1 MANTSEIKAFCQAPI
16 DAMFGLT
23 VNELWKNIDW
33 ANTPTARFYY
43 WCHDNESEV
52 KAVWQ
57 KCLDKGVSPVWF
69 TAYEFV
75 EGYNRSLNWLNHFQ
89 YRPPLDPVGDCA
101 TTCDWI
107 VATSKNPNV
116 SPAWDDPGGGTVGMV
131 PQSVRQNGNAEF
143 AKWGLGTIGH
153 VYGSGTAAAAWAIWY
168 PQGLKAEYNG
178 VQNYGNPL
186 SQCVDYIKS
195 WGGSLS
201 DYGAESSP
209 DKPNNPQDNNTGSN
223 NIANATTGILNGLS
237 GVFSDLLKSVDGIF
251 DQVFDEIMELFTKSL
266 SAKSPVDYFS
276 NGILHI
282 KTVYKDRLVKVGLED
297 SALQNII
304 DKASQSFKHN
314 IVNAQNS
321 AVGTV
326 GQITT
331 NKNDDNDQNIA
342 GGTPTP
348 PTGGGREPDYIRN
361 AINQSAG
368 EVGKWGGQCYRYA
381 GLYLYRATGW
391 QIYYGLGG
399 TMLPLRGAGSHAS
412 RISTDWDWTVV
423 PAGITSQPTQ
433 GNQIKSGDIFTIDSY
448 QANWGTGPYGHV
460 GFVDKVENGTVY
472 YYEANYNNTELV
484 YYHSRTVA
492 NFLAGCNALIHLW

>member
-1 MANTSEIKAFCQAPI
+1 MANTSEIKAFCKAPI
-16 DAMFGLT
+16 NATFGLT
-23 VNELWKNIDW
+23 TDELWKKINW
-33 ANTPTARFYY
+33 ANTATSRFYY

-52 KAVWQ
+52 KAVWK
-57 KCLDKGVSPVWF
+57 KCQEKGVSPVWF

-75 EGYNRSLNWLNHFQ
+75 EGYNASLNWLNHFP

-107 VATSKNPNV
+107 VSTSQNSNL
-116 SPAWDDPGGGTVGMV
+116 SPAWDDPFGGTVGMV
-131 PQSVRQNGNAEF
+131 PQSVRQNGNAEY

-153 VYGSGTAAAAWAIWY
+153 VYGAGTAAAAWSIWY

-186 SQCVDYIKS
+186 AQCVDLIKS

-201 DYGAESSP
+201 SYGAESSP
-209 DKPNNPQDNNTGSN
+209 SQDNNSGSN
-223 NIANATTGILNGLS
+223 NIANATTGILNGLTNA
-237 GVFSDLLKSVDGIF
+237 FSNLLSSVDNVLDDLF
-251 DQVFDEIMELFTKSL
+251 KEIMELFTKSL

-297 SALQNII
+297 KALQNII

-314 IVNAQNS
+314 IVNAQNAS
-321 AVGTV
+321 IGAI

-331 NKNDDNDQNIA
+331 DKNDANDNNLA

-348 PTGGGREPDYIRN
+348 PPAGSEPAKIRN
-361 AINQSAG
+361 AINQSKG
-368 EVGKWGGQCYRYA
+368 EIGRWGGQCYRYA
-381 GLYLYRATGW
+381 GLYLYRVTGR
-391 QIYYGLGG
+391 QIYYGLAGQ
-399 TMLPLRGAGSHAS
+399 MLPRRGACEKAS
-412 RISTDWDWTVV
+412 LISTDWDWTGVATSI
-423 PAGITSQPTQ
+423 PSQPTEAS
-433 GNQIKSGDIFTIDSY
+433 QIKSGDIFTIDSY
-448 QANWGTGPYGHV
+448 QSNWGTGPYGHV

-472 YYEANYNNTELV
+472 YYESNYNNTELV

>member
-1 MANTSEIKAFCQAPI
+1 MANTSEIKAFCKAPI
-16 DAMFGLT
+16 NAMFGLT
-23 VNELWKNIDW
+23 TDELWKKINW
-33 ANTPTARFYY
+33 SNTATARFYY

-52 KAVWQ
+52 KAVWK
-57 KCLDKGVSPVWF
+57 KCQDKGVSPVWF

-75 EGYNRSLNWLNHFQ
+75 EGYNASLNWLNHFP
-89 YRPPLDPVGDCA
+89 YRPPLDPIGDCG

-107 VATSKNPNV
+107 VSTSQNSSL
-116 SPAWDDPGGGTVGMV
+116 SPAWDDPFGGTVGMV
-131 PQSVRQNGNAEF
+131 PQSVRQNGNAEY

-153 VYGSGTAAAAWAIWY
+153 VYGAGTAAAAWAIWY

-186 SQCVDYIKS
+186 AQCVDLIKS

-209 DKPNNPQDNNTGSN
+209 SQDNNSGSN
-223 NIANATTGILNGLS
+223 NLANATTGILNGLANA
-237 GVFSDLLKSVDGIF
+237 FSDLYNSVNGIF
-251 DQVFDEIMELFTKSL
+251 DDLFKEIMELFTKSL
-266 SAKSPVDYFS
+266 SAKSPTDYFS

-297 SALQNII
+297 KALQNII

-314 IVNAQNS
+314 IVNAQNAS
-321 AVGTV
+321 IGAI

-331 NKNDDNDQNIA
+331 DKNDANDNNLS

-348 PTGGGREPDYIRN
+348 PTGGSEPAKIRN

-381 GLYLYRATGW
+381 GLYLYRVTGR
-391 QIYYGLGG
+391 QIYYGLSG
-399 TMLPLRGAGSHAS
+399 TMLPKRGTGIRAAD
-412 RISTDWDWTVV
+412 ISTDWDW
-423 PAGITSQPTQ
+423 AGVATSITSQPTQ
-433 GNQIKSGDIFTIDSY
+433 ANQIKSGDIFTIDAY
-448 QANWGTGPYGHV
+448 QANWGTTSFGHV

>member
-16 DAMFGLT
+16 NATFGLT
-23 VNELWKNIDW
+23 TDELWKKINW
-33 ANTPTARFYY
+33 SNTATARFYY

-52 KAVWQ
+52 KAVWK
-57 KCLDKGVSPVWF
+57 KCQEKGVSPVWF

-75 EGYNRSLNWLNHFQ
+75 EGYNASLNWLNHFP

-107 VATSKNPNV
+107 VSTSQNANL
-116 SPAWDDPGGGTVGMV
+116 SPAWDDPFGGTVGMV
-131 PQSVRQNGNAEF
+131 PQSVRQNGNAEY

-153 VYGSGTAAAAWAIWY
+153 VYGAGTAAAAWAIWY

-186 SQCVDYIKS
+186 AQCVDLIKS

-201 DYGAESSP
+201 SYGAESSP
-209 DKPNNPQDNNTGSN
+209 SQDNNSGSN

-237 GVFSDLLKSVDGIF
+237 NAFSDLYNSVDNILN
-251 DQVFDEIMELFTKSL
+251 QMFDEIMELFTKSL

-276 NGILHI
+276 NGILSI
-282 KTVYKDRLVKVGLED
+282 KTVYKDRLLKVGLED
-297 SALQNII
+297 SALQGII
-304 DKASQSFKHN
+304 NKASQSFKHN
-314 IVNAQNS
+314 IVNAQNAS
-321 AVGTV
+321 IGAI

-331 NKNDDNDQNIA
+331 DKNDDNDSNIA
-342 GGTPTP
+342 GGTPS
-348 PTGGGREPDYIRN
+348 TGGGSEPANIRN

-381 GLYLYRATGW
+381 GLYLQRAKGR

-399 TMLPLRGAGSHAS
+399 SMLPKRGTGIRAAD
-412 RISTDWDWTVV
+412 ISTDWDWTGV
-423 PAGITSQPTQ
+423 ATSITSQPTQ
-433 GNQIKSGDIFTIDSY
+433 GTQIKSGDIFTIDAW
-448 QANWGTGPYGHV
+448 QANWGTESYGHV

-472 YYEANYNNTELV
+472 YYESNYAGTELV
-484 YYHSRTVA
+484 YYHSRTIA

>member
-16 DAMFGLT
+16 NATFGLT
-23 VNELWKNIDW
+23 TDELWKKINW
-33 ANTPTARFYY
+33 ANTATSRFYY
-43 WCHDNESEV
+43 WCNDNESKV
-52 KAVWQ
+52 KAVWK
-57 KCLDKGVSPVWF
+57 KCEEKGVSPVWF

-75 EGYNRSLNWLNHFQ
+75 EGYNASLNWLNHFQ
-89 YRPPLDPVGDCA
+89 YRPPLDPIGDCG

-107 VATSKNPNV
+107 VATSQNSNL
-116 SPAWDDPGGGTVGMV
+116 SPAWDDPFGGTVGIV
-131 PQSVRQNGNAEF
+131 PQSVRDNGNAEY

-153 VYGSGTAAAAWAIWY
+153 VYGAGTAAAAWAIWY

-178 VQNYGNPL
+178 VQDYGNPL
-186 SQCVDYIKS
+186 AQCVDLIKS

-201 DYGAESSP
+201 SYGAESSP
-209 DKPNNPQDNNTGSN
+209 SQDNNTGSN

-237 GVFSDLLKSVDGIF
+237 SVFSDLLSSVDGILDEMF
-251 DQVFDEIMELFTKSL
+251 KEIMELLTKSL
-266 SAKSPVDYFS
+266 SAKSPTDYFS

-297 SALQNII
+297 KALQNII
-304 DKASQSFKHN
+304 NKASQSFKHN
-314 IVNAQNS
+314 IVNAQNAS
-321 AVGTV
+321 IGAI

-331 NKNDDNDQNIA
+331 DKNDASDNNLA

-348 PTGGGREPDYIRN
+348 PTGGSEPAKIRN
-361 AINQSAG
+361 TLNQSAG

-381 GLYLYRATGW
+381 GLYLYRVTGR

-399 TMLPLRGAGSHAS
+399 TMLPRRGAASHAS
-412 RISTDWDWTVV
+412 RISTDWDWSGVATS
-423 PAGITSQPTQ
+423 ITSQPTQ
-433 GNQIKSGDIFTIDSY
+433 ASQIKSGDIFTIDSY
-448 QANWGTGPYGHV
+448 QSNWGTGPYGHV

-472 YYEANYNNTELV
+472 YYESNYNNTELV

>member
-1 MANTSEIKAFCQAPI
+1 MANTSEIKAFCKAPI
-16 DAMFGLT
+16 NATFGLT
-23 VNELWKNIDW
+23 TDELWKKINW
-33 ANTPTARFYY
+33 ANTATARFYY
-43 WCHDNESEV
+43 WCNDNESKV
-52 KAVWQ
+52 KAVWK
-57 KCLDKGVSPVWF
+57 KCEEKGVSPIWF

-75 EGYNRSLNWLNHFQ
+75 EGYNSSLNWLNHFP

-107 VATSKNPNV
+107 VSTSQNSNL
-116 SPAWDDPGGGTVGMV
+116 SPAWDDPFGGTVGIV
-131 PQSVRQNGNAEF
+131 PQSVRQNGNAEY

-153 VYGSGTAAAAWAIWY
+153 VYGAGTAAAAWAIWY

-186 SQCVDYIKS
+186 AQCVDLIKS

-201 DYGAESSP
+201 SYGAESSP
-209 DKPNNPQDNNTGSN
+209 SQDNNSGSD

-237 GVFSDLLKSVDGIF
+237 SIFSNLYNSVDNVLNDLF
-251 DQVFDEIMELFTKSL
+251 KEIMELFKKSL
-266 SAKSPVDYFS
+266 SAKSPTDYFS
-276 NGILHI
+276 NGILSI
-282 KTVYKDRLVKVGLED
+282 KTVYKERLLKVGLED
-297 SALQNII
+297 KALQNII
-304 DKASQSFKHN
+304 NKANQSFKHN
-314 IVNAQNS
+314 IVNAQNAS
-321 AVGTV
+321 IGAI

-331 NKNDDNDQNIA
+331 DKNDASDNNLA

-348 PTGGGREPDYIRN
+348 PTGGSEPAKIRN
-361 AINQSAG
+361 ALNQSAG

-381 GLYLYRATGW
+381 GLYLYRVTGR

-412 RISTDWDWTVV
+412 RISTDWNWTGV
-423 PAGITSQPTQ
+423 ATSITSQPTQ
-433 GNQIKSGDIFTIDSY
+433 ANQIKSGDIFTIDSY
-448 QANWGTGPYGHV
+448 QSNWGTGPYGHV

-472 YYEANYNNTELV
+472 YYESNYNNTELV
-484 YYHSRTVA
+484 YYHSRTVS

>member
-1 MANTSEIKAFCQAPI
+1 ME
-16 DAMFGLT
+16 
-23 VNELWKNIDW
+23 KNQLVKHSNI
-33 ANTPTARFYY
+33 TILLLVS
-43 WCHDNESEV
+43 DNESKV
-52 KAVWQ
+52 KAVWK
-57 KCLDKGVSPVWF
+57 KCEEKGVSPIWF

-75 EGYNRSLNWLNHFQ
+75 EGYNASLNWLNHFP
-89 YRPPLDPVGDCA
+89 YKPPLDPIGDCA

-107 VATSKNPNV
+107 VATSQNSSL
-116 SPAWDDPGGGTVGMV
+116 SPAWDDPFGGTVGMI
-131 PQSVRQNGNAEF
+131 PQSVRQNGNAEY

-153 VYGSGTAAAAWAIWY
+153 VYGAGTAAAAWAIWY

-178 VQNYGNPL
+178 VQDYGNPL
-186 SQCVDYIKS
+186 AQCVDLIKS

-201 DYGAESSP
+201 SYGAESSP
-209 DKPNNPQDNNTGSN
+209 TQDNNTGSN

-237 GVFSDLLKSVDGIF
+237 SVFNDLYNSVNGIF
-251 DQVFDEIMELFTKSL
+251 DDLFKEIMELFTKSL
-266 SAKSPVDYFS
+266 SAKSPIDYFS

-297 SALQNII
+297 KALQNII

-314 IVNAQNS
+314 IVNAQNAS
-321 AVGTV
+321 IGTI

-331 NKNDDNDQNIA
+331 DKNNADDSNLS

-348 PTGGGREPDYIRN
+348 PPAGGSEPAYIRN

-381 GLYLYRATGW
+381 GLYLQRAKGR

-399 TMLPLRGAGSHAS
+399 TMLPKRGAGSHAS
-412 RISTDWDWTVV
+412 RISTDWDWSGVATS
-423 PAGITSQPTQ
+423 ITSQPTQ
-433 GNQIKSGDIFTIDSY
+433 ANQIKSGDIFTIDSY
-448 QANWGTGPYGHV
+448 QSNWGTGPYGHV

>member
-16 DAMFGLT
+16 NASFGLT
-23 VNELWKNIDW
+23 TDELWKKINW
-33 ANTPTARFYY
+33 SNTATSRFYY
-43 WCHDNESEV
+43 WCNDNESKV
-52 KAVWQ
+52 KAVWK
-57 KCLDKGVSPVWF
+57 KCEEKGVSPVWF

-75 EGYNRSLNWLNHFQ
+75 EGYNPSLNWLNHFQ

-107 VATSKNPNV
+107 ISTSQNANL
-116 SPAWDDPGGGTVGMV
+116 SPAWDDPFGGTVGIV
-131 PQSVRQNGNAEF
+131 PQSVRQNGNAEY

-153 VYGSGTAAAAWAIWY
+153 VYGAGTAAAAWAIWY

-186 SQCVDYIKS
+186 GQCVDLIKS

-201 DYGAESSP
+201 SYGAESSP
-209 DKPNNPQDNNTGSN
+209 SQDNNSGSN
-223 NIANATTGILNGLS
+223 NLANATTGILNGLS
-237 GVFSDLLKSVDGIF
+237 SVFSDLYNSVNGIF
-251 DQVFDEIMELFTKSL
+251 DDLFKEIMELFTKSL
-266 SAKSPVDYFS
+266 SAKSPIDYFS

-282 KTVYKDRLVKVGLED
+282 KTVYKDKLVKVGLED
-297 SALQNII
+297 KALQNII
-304 DKASQSFKHN
+304 DKASQNFKHN
-314 IVNAQNS
+314 IVNAQNAS
-321 AVGTV
+321 IATI

-331 NKNDDNDQNIA
+331 DKNNADDSNLS
-342 GGTPTP
+342 GGTPQP
-348 PTGGGREPDYIRN
+348 PAGGSEPAYIRN

-381 GLYLYRATGW
+381 GLYLQRAKGR
-391 QIYYGLGG
+391 QIYYGLSGQ
-399 TMLPLRGAGSHAS
+399 MLPRRGACERAS
-412 RISTDWDWTVV
+412 MISTDWDWTGV
-423 PAGITSQPTQ
+423 ATSITSQPTQ
-433 GNQIKSGDIFTIDSY
+433 ASQIKSGDIFTIDSY
-448 QANWGTGPYGHV
+448 QSNWGTGPYGHV

>member
-1 MANTSEIKAFCQAPI
+1 MANTSEIKAFCKAPI
-16 DAMFGLT
+16 NATFGLT
-23 VNELWKNIDW
+23 TDELWKKINW
-33 ANTPTARFYY
+33 SNTATSRFYY
-43 WCHDNESEV
+43 WCNDNESKV
-52 KAVWQ
+52 KAVWK
-57 KCLDKGVSPVWF
+57 KCQEKGVSPVWF

-75 EGYNRSLNWLNHFQ
+75 EGYNPSLNWLNHFQ

-107 VATSKNPNV
+107 VSTSQNSSL
-116 SPAWDDPGGGTVGMV
+116 SPAWDDPFGGTVGMV
-131 PQSVRQNGNAEF
+131 PQSVRQNGNAEY

-153 VYGSGTAAAAWAIWY
+153 VYGAGTAAAAWAIWY

-186 SQCVDYIKS
+186 SQCVDLIKS

-209 DKPNNPQDNNTGSN
+209 TQDNNTGSN

-237 GVFSDLLKSVDGIF
+237 NAFSGLLKSVDGILDEMF
-251 DQVFDEIMELFTKSL
+251 KEIMELFTKSL

-297 SALQNII
+297 KALQNII

-314 IVNAQNS
+314 IVNAQNAS
-321 AVGTV
+321 IGAI

-331 NKNDDNDQNIA
+331 DKNDASDNNLS
-342 GGTPTP
+342 GGTPS
-348 PTGGGREPDYIRN
+348 TGGGTEPAYIRN
-361 AINQSAG
+361 ALNQSAG

-381 GLYLYRATGW
+381 GLYLYRVTGR

-399 TMLPLRGAGSHAS
+399 QMLPRRGACEKAS
-412 RISTDWDWTVV
+412 LISTDWDWTGV
-423 PAGITSQPTQ
+423 ATSITSQPTQ
-433 GNQIKSGDIFTIDSY
+433 ANQIKSGDIFTIDSY
-448 QANWGTGPYGHV
+448 QANWGTNIYGHV
-460 GFVDKVENGTVY
+460 GFVDKVDNGTVY
-472 YYEANYNNTELV
+472 YYEANYNNTQLV

>member
-1 MANTSEIKAFCQAPI
+1 MANTSEIKAFCKAPI
-16 DAMFGLT
+16 NASFGLT
-23 VNELWKNIDW
+23 TDELWKKINW
-33 ANTPTARFYY
+33 SNTATSRFYY
-43 WCHDNESEV
+43 WCNDNESKV
-52 KAVWQ
+52 KAVWK
-57 KCLDKGVSPVWF
+57 KCEEKGVSPVWF

-75 EGYNRSLNWLNHFQ
+75 EGYNASLNWLNHFKYQ
-89 YRPPLDPVGDCA
+89 PPLDPVGDCG

-107 VATSKNPNV
+107 VSTSQNSSL
-116 SPAWDDPGGGTVGMV
+116 SPAWDDPFGGTVGMV
-131 PQSVRQNGNAEF
+131 PQSVRQNGNAEY

-153 VYGSGTAAAAWAIWY
+153 VYGAGTAAAAWAIWY

-186 SQCVDYIKS
+186 AQCVDLIKS

-201 DYGAESSP
+201 SYGAESSP
-209 DKPNNPQDNNTGSN
+209 SQDNNTGSN

-237 GVFSDLLKSVDGIF
+237 NVFNDLYNSVNGIF
-251 DQVFDEIMELFTKSL
+251 DDLFKEIMELFTKSL
-266 SAKSPVDYFS
+266 SAKSPTDYFS

-297 SALQNII
+297 KALQNII
-304 DKASQSFKHN
+304 NKASQSFKHN
-314 IVNAQNS
+314 IVNAQNAS
-321 AVGTV
+321 IGAI

-331 NKNDDNDQNIA
+331 DKNDANDSNIA

-348 PTGGGREPDYIRN
+348 PTGGSEPAKIRN
-361 AINQSAG
+361 ALNQSVG

-381 GLYLYRATGW
+381 GLYLYRVTGR
-391 QIYYGLGG
+391 QIYYGLSGQ
-399 TMLPLRGAGSHAS
+399 MLPKRGAASHAA
-412 RISTDWDWTVV
+412 RISTDWDWSGVATS
-423 PAGITSQPTQ
+423 ITSQPTQ
-433 GNQIKSGDIFTIDSY
+433 ANQIKSGDIFTIDSY
-448 QANWGTGPYGHV
+448 QSNWGTGPYGHV

>member
-16 DAMFGLT
+16 NATFGLT
-23 VNELWKNIDW
+23 TDELWKKINW
-33 ANTPTARFYY
+33 SNTPTARFYY
-43 WCHDNESEV
+43 WCHDNESDV
-52 KAVWQ
+52 KAVWK
-57 KCLDKGVSPVWF
+57 KCQEKGVSPVWF

-75 EGYNRSLNWLNHFQ
+75 EGYNASLNWLNHFP

-107 VATSKNPNV
+107 VSTSQNANL
-116 SPAWDDPGGGTVGMV
+116 SPAWDDPFGGTVGMV
-131 PQSVRQNGNAEF
+131 PQSVRQNGNAEY

-153 VYGSGTAAAAWAIWY
+153 VYGAGTAAAAWAIWY

-186 SQCVDYIKS
+186 AQCVDLIKS

-201 DYGAESSP
+201 SYGAESSP
-209 DKPNNPQDNNTGSN
+209 SQDNNSGSN

-237 GVFSDLLKSVDGIF
+237 NAFSDLYNSVDNILN
-251 DQVFDEIMELFTKSL
+251 QMFDEIMELFTKSL
-266 SAKSPVDYFS
+266 SAKSPVDYFG
-276 NGILHI
+276 NGILSI
-282 KTVYKDRLVKVGLED
+282 KTVYKDRLLKVGLED
-297 SALQNII
+297 SALQGII
-304 DKASQSFKHN
+304 NKASQSFKHN
-314 IVNAQNS
+314 IVNAQNAS
-321 AVGTV
+321 IGAI

-331 NKNDDNDQNIA
+331 DKNDDNDSNIA
-342 GGTPTP
+342 GGTPS
-348 PTGGGREPDYIRN
+348 TGGGSEPANIRN

-381 GLYLYRATGW
+381 GLYLQRAKGR

-399 TMLPLRGAGSHAS
+399 SMLPKRGTGIRAAD
-412 RISTDWDWTVV
+412 ISTDWDWTGV
-423 PAGITSQPTQ
+423 ATSITSQPTQ
-433 GNQIKSGDIFTIDSY
+433 GTQIKSGDIFTIDAW
-448 QANWGTGPYGHV
+448 QANWGTESYGHV

-472 YYEANYNNTELV
+472 YYESNYAGTELV
-484 YYHSRTVA
+484 YYHSRTIA

>member
-1 MANTSEIKAFCQAPI
+1 MVPKPSQNSN
-16 DAMFGLT
+16 L
-23 VNELWKNIDW
+23 
-33 ANTPTARFYY
+33 
-43 WCHDNESEV
+43 
-52 KAVWQ
+52 
-57 KCLDKGVSPVWF
+57 
-69 TAYEFV
+69 
-75 EGYNRSLNWLNHFQ
+75 
-89 YRPPLDPVGDCA
+89 
-101 TTCDWI
+101 
-107 VATSKNPNV
+107 
-116 SPAWDDPGGGTVGMV
+116 SPAWDDPFGGTVGMV
-131 PQSVRQNGNAEF
+131 PQSVRNNGNAEY

-153 VYGSGTAAAAWAIWY
+153 VYGAGTAAAAWAIWY

-186 SQCVDYIKS
+186 SQCVDLIKS

-201 DYGAESSP
+201 SYGAESSP
-209 DKPNNPQDNNTGSN
+209 SQDNNTGSN
-223 NIANATTGILNGLS
+223 NIANATTGILNGLANA
-237 GVFSDLLKSVDGIF
+237 FSDLYKSVDGILDEMF
-251 DQVFDEIMELFTKSL
+251 KEIMELFTKSL

-276 NGILHI
+276 NGILSI

-297 SALQNII
+297 KALQGII

-314 IVNAQNS
+314 IVNAQNAS
-321 AVGTV
+321 IGAI

-331 NKNDDNDQNIA
+331 DKNDASDNNLS

-348 PTGGGREPDYIRN
+348 PTAGSEPANIRN

-381 GLYLYRATGW
+381 GLYLQRATGR

-399 TMLPLRGAGSHAS
+399 TMLPRRGAASHAA
-412 RISTDWDWTVV
+412 RISTDWDWTGV
-423 PAGITSQPTQ
+423 ATSITSQPTQ
-433 GNQIKSGDIFTIDSY
+433 ASQIKSGDIFTIDSY
-448 QANWGTGPYGHV
+448 QANWGTDVWGHV

>member
-16 DAMFGLT
+16 NAMFGLT
-23 VNELWKNIDW
+23 TEELWKKINW
-33 ANTPTARFYY
+33 ANTATARFYY
-43 WCHDNESEV
+43 WCNDNESKV
-52 KAVWQ
+52 KAVWK
-57 KCLDKGVSPVWF
+57 KCEEKGVSPVWF

-75 EGYNRSLNWLNHFQ
+75 EGYNASLNWLNHFP
-89 YRPPLDPVGDCA
+89 YRPPLDPIGDCG

-107 VATSKNPNV
+107 VATSQNSNL
-116 SPAWDDPGGGTVGMV
+116 SPAWDDPFGGTVGIV
-131 PQSVRQNGNAEF
+131 PQSVRQNGNAEY

-153 VYGSGTAAAAWAIWY
+153 VYGAGTAAAAWAIWY

-186 SQCVDYIKS
+186 AQCVDLIKS

-201 DYGAESSP
+201 SYGAESSP
-209 DKPNNPQDNNTGSN
+209 SQDNNTGSN
-223 NIANATTGILNGLS
+223 NLANATTGILNGLS
-237 GVFSDLLKSVDGIF
+237 SVFNNLYNSVDNVLDDLF
-251 DQVFDEIMELFTKSL
+251 KEIMELFTKSL
-266 SAKSPVDYFS
+266 SAKSPTDYFS

-282 KTVYKDRLVKVGLED
+282 KTVYKDRLVKIGLED
-297 SALQNII
+297 KALQSII
-304 DKASQSFKHN
+304 EKASQSFKHN
-314 IVNAQNS
+314 IVNAQNAS
-321 AVGTV
+321 IGAI

-331 NKNDDNDQNIA
+331 DKNDANDNNLS
-342 GGTPTP
+342 GGTPQP
-348 PTGGGREPDYIRN
+348 PAGGSEPAYIRN

-381 GLYLYRATGW
+381 GLYLQRAKGR

-399 TMLPLRGAGSHAS
+399 TMLPKRGAGSHAS
-412 RISTDWDWTVV
+412 RISTDWDWTGV
-423 PAGITSQPTQ
+423 ATSITSQPTQ
-433 GNQIKSGDIFTIDSY
+433 ASQIKSGDIFTIDSY

-472 YYEANYNNTELV
+472 YYEANYNNTQLV

>member
-16 DAMFGLT
+16 NATFGLT
-23 VNELWKNIDW
+23 TDDLWKNINW
-33 ANTPTARFYY
+33 ANTATARFYY

-52 KAVWQ
+52 KAVWK
-57 KCLDKGVSPVWF
+57 KCQEKGVSPVWF

-75 EGYNRSLNWLNHFQ
+75 EGYNASLNWLNHFP

-107 VATSKNPNV
+107 VSTSQNSSL
-116 SPAWDDPGGGTVGMV
+116 SPAWDDPFGGTVGMV
-131 PQSVRQNGNAEF
+131 PQSVRQNGNAEY

-153 VYGSGTAAAAWAIWY
+153 VYGAGTAAAAWAIWY

-186 SQCVDYIKS
+186 AQCVDLIKS

-209 DKPNNPQDNNTGSN
+209 SQDNNSGSN
-223 NIANATTGILNGLS
+223 NLANATTGILNGLS
-237 GVFSDLLKSVDGIF
+237 HAFSDLLNSVDN
-251 DQVFDEIMELFTKSL
+251 VLEELFDEIMELFTKSL

-297 SALQNII
+297 EALQGII

-314 IVNAQNS
+314 IVNAQNAS
-321 AVGTV
+321 IGAI

-331 NKNDDNDQNIA
+331 DKNNANDSNLS

-348 PTGGGREPDYIRN
+348 PTGGSEPAKIRN

-381 GLYLYRATGW
+381 GLYLYRATGR

-399 TMLPLRGAGSHAS
+399 QMLPRRGAASHAA
-412 RISTDWDWTVV
+412 RISTDWDWSGVATS
-423 PAGITSQPTQ
+423 ITSQPTQ
-433 GNQIKSGDIFTIDSY
+433 ASQIKSGDIFTIDSY

-472 YYEANYNNTELV
+472 YYESNYNSTELV

>member
-16 DAMFGLT
+16 NAMFGLT
-23 VNELWKNIDW
+23 TEELWKKINW
-33 ANTPTARFYY
+33 ANTATARFYY
-43 WCHDNESEV
+43 WCNDNESKV
-52 KAVWQ
+52 KAVWK
-57 KCLDKGVSPVWF
+57 KCEEKGVSPVWF

-75 EGYNRSLNWLNHFQ
+75 EGYNASLNWLNHFQ
-89 YRPPLDPVGDCA
+89 YRPPLDPVGDCG

-107 VATSKNPNV
+107 VATSQNSNL
-116 SPAWDDPGGGTVGMV
+116 SPAWDDPFGGTVGMV
-131 PQSVRQNGNAEF
+131 PQSVRQNGNAEY

-153 VYGSGTAAAAWAIWY
+153 VYGAGTAAAAWAIWY

-186 SQCVDYIKS
+186 AQCVDLIKS

-201 DYGAESSP
+201 SYGAESSP
-209 DKPNNPQDNNTGSN
+209 SQDNNTGSN
-223 NIANATTGILNGLS
+223 NLANATTGILNGLS
-237 GVFSDLLKSVDGIF
+237 SVFNDLYNSVNSIF
-251 DQVFDEIMELFTKSL
+251 DELFKEIMELFTKSL
-266 SAKSPVDYFS
+266 SAKSPTDYFS

-282 KTVYKDRLVKVGLED
+282 KTVYKDRLLKVGLKD

-304 DKASQSFKHN
+304 NKASQSFKHN
-314 IVNAQNS
+314 IVNAQNAS
-321 AVGTV
+321 IGAI

-331 NKNDDNDQNIA
+331 DKNDANDNNLS
-342 GGTPTP
+342 GGTPQP
-348 PTGGGREPDYIRN
+348 PAGGSEPAYIRN

-381 GLYLYRATGW
+381 GLYLQRAKGR

-399 TMLPLRGAGSHAS
+399 TMLPKRGAGSHAS
-412 RISTDWDWTVV
+412 RISTDWDWTGV
-423 PAGITSQPTQ
+423 ATSITSQPTQ
-433 GNQIKSGDIFTIDSY
+433 ASQIKSGDIFTIDSY

-472 YYEANYNNTELV
+472 YYEANYNNTQLV

>member
-1 MANTSEIKAFCQAPI
+1 MANTSEIKAFCKAPI
-16 DAMFGLT
+16 NATFGLT
-23 VNELWKNIDW
+23 TDELWKKINW
-33 ANTPTARFYY
+33 SNTATSRFYY
-43 WCHDNESEV
+43 WCNDNESKV
-52 KAVWQ
+52 KAVWK
-57 KCLDKGVSPVWF
+57 KCQEKGVSPVWF

-75 EGYNRSLNWLNHFQ
+75 EGYNSSLNWLNHFQ
-89 YRPPLDPVGDCA
+89 YRPPLDPVGDCG

-107 VATSKNPNV
+107 VSTSQNSTL

-153 VYGSGTAAAAWAIWY
+153 VYGAGTAAAAWAIWY

-186 SQCVDYIKS
+186 AQCVDLIKS

-201 DYGAESSP
+201 EYGAESSP
-209 DKPNNPQDNNTGSN
+209 TQDNNTGSN

-237 GVFSDLLKSVDGIF
+237 SVFNDLYNSVDNVLDELF
-251 DQVFDEIMELFTKSL
+251 KEIMQLFTKSL
-266 SAKSPVDYFS
+266 SAKSPIDYFS

-282 KTVYKDRLVKVGLED
+282 KTVYKERLLKVGLED

-304 DKASQSFKHN
+304 NKASQSFKHN
-314 IVNAQNS
+314 IVNAQNAS
-321 AVGTV
+321 IGAI

-331 NKNDDNDQNIA
+331 DKNDASDNNLS

-348 PTGGGREPDYIRN
+348 PSGGSEPAKIRN
-361 AINQSAG
+361 ALKQSAG

-381 GLYLYRATGW
+381 GLYLYRVTGR
-391 QIYYGLGG
+391 QIYYGLSGQ
-399 TMLPLRGAGSHAS
+399 MLPRRGACERAS
-412 RISTDWDWTVV
+412 MISTDWDWSGVATS
-423 PAGITSQPTQ
+423 ITSQPTQ
-433 GNQIKSGDIFTIDSY
+433 ANQIKSGDIFTIDSY
-448 QANWGTGPYGHV
+448 QTNWGTGVWGHV

-472 YYEANYNNTELV
+472 YYEANYNNTQLV

>member
-16 DAMFGLT
+16 NAMFGLT
-23 VNELWKNIDW
+23 TEELWKKINW
-33 ANTPTARFYY
+33 ANTATARFYY
-43 WCHDNESEV
+43 WCNDNESKV
-52 KAVWQ
+52 KAVWK
-57 KCLDKGVSPVWF
+57 KCEEKGVSPVWF

-75 EGYNRSLNWLNHFQ
+75 EGYNASLNWLNHFP
-89 YRPPLDPVGDCA
+89 YRPPLDPIGDCG

-107 VATSKNPNV
+107 VATSQNSNL
-116 SPAWDDPGGGTVGMV
+116 SPAWDDPFGGTVGIV
-131 PQSVRQNGNAEF
+131 PQSVRQNGNAEY

-153 VYGSGTAAAAWAIWY
+153 VYGAGTAAAAWAIWY

-186 SQCVDYIKS
+186 AQCVDLIKS

-201 DYGAESSP
+201 SYGAESSP
-209 DKPNNPQDNNTGSN
+209 SQDNNTGSN
-223 NIANATTGILNGLS
+223 NLANATTGILNGLS
-237 GVFSDLLKSVDGIF
+237 SVFNDLYNSVNGIF
-251 DQVFDEIMELFTKSL
+251 DDLFKEIMELFTKSL
-266 SAKSPVDYFS
+266 SAKSPIDYFS

-297 SALQNII
+297 KALQNII

-314 IVNAQNS
+314 IVNAQNAS
-321 AVGTV
+321 IGAI

-331 NKNDDNDQNIA
+331 DKNDANDNNLS

-348 PTGGGREPDYIRN
+348 PTGGSEPSYIRN
-361 AINQSAG
+361 AINQSSG

-381 GLYLYRATGW
+381 GLYLQRAKGR

-399 TMLPLRGAGSHAS
+399 QMLPKRGAGSHAS
-412 RISTDWDWTVV
+412 RISTDWDWTGV
-423 PAGITSQPTQ
+423 ATSITSQPTKAS
-433 GNQIKSGDIFTIDSY
+433 QIKSGDIFTIDSY

-472 YYEANYNNTELV
+472 YYEANYNNTQLV

>member
-1 MANTSEIKAFCQAPI
+1 MANTSEIKAFCKAPI
-16 DAMFGLT
+16 NATFGLT
-23 VNELWKNIDW
+23 TDELWKKINW
-33 ANTPTARFYY
+33 SNTATSRFYY
-43 WCHDNESEV
+43 WCQDNESKV
-52 KAVWQ
+52 KAVWK
-57 KCLDKGVSPVWF
+57 KCQEKGVSPVWF

-75 EGYNRSLNWLNHFQ
+75 EGYNASLNWLNHFQ
-89 YRPPLDPVGDCA
+89 YRPPLDPVGDCG

-107 VATSKNPNV
+107 VSTSQNSNL

-131 PQSVRQNGNAEF
+131 PQSVRDNGNAEF

-153 VYGSGTAAAAWAIWY
+153 VYGAGTAAAAWSIWY

-186 SQCVDYIKS
+186 AQCVDLIKS

-201 DYGAESSP
+201 SYGAESSP
-209 DKPNNPQDNNTGSN
+209 SQDNNTGSN
-223 NIANATTGILNGLS
+223 NLANATTGILNGLS
-237 GVFSDLLKSVDGIF
+237 SVFNDLYNSVNGVFDDLFK
-251 DQVFDEIMELFTKSL
+251 EIMQLFTKSL

-282 KTVYKDRLVKVGLED
+282 KTVYKNRLVKVGLED

-304 DKASQSFKHN
+304 NKASQSFKHN
-314 IVNAQNS
+314 IVNAQNAS
-321 AVGTV
+321 IGTLA
-326 GQITT
+326 QITT
-331 NKNDDNDQNIA
+331 NKNDANDRNLS

-348 PTGGGREPDYIRN
+348 PPGGSEPAKIRN
-361 AINQSAG
+361 ALKQSAG

-381 GLYLYRATGW
+381 GLYLYRVTGR
-391 QIYYGLGG
+391 QIYYGLSGQ
-399 TMLPLRGAGSHAS
+399 MLPRRGECVRAS
-412 RISTDWDWTVV
+412 MISTDWDWSGVATS
-423 PAGITSQPTQ
+423 ITSQPTKAS
-433 GNQIKSGDIFTIDSY
+433 QIKAGDIFTIDSY
-448 QANWGTGPYGHV
+448 QANWGTDVWGHV

-472 YYEANYNNTELV
+472 YYESNYNATQLV

>member
-16 DAMFGLT
+16 NATFGLT
-23 VNELWKNIDW
+23 TDELWKKINW
-33 ANTPTARFYY
+33 SNTPTARFYY
-43 WCHDNESEV
+43 WCHDNESDV
-52 KAVWQ
+52 KAVWK
-57 KCLDKGVSPVWF
+57 KCQEKGVSPVWF

-75 EGYNRSLNWLNHFQ
+75 EGYNASLNWLNHFP

-107 VATSKNPNV
+107 VSTSQNANL
-116 SPAWDDPGGGTVGMV
+116 SPAWDDPFGGTVGMV
-131 PQSVRQNGNAEF
+131 PQSVRQNGNAEY

-153 VYGSGTAAAAWAIWY
+153 VYGAGTAAAAWAIWY

-186 SQCVDYIKS
+186 AQCVDLIKS

-201 DYGAESSP
+201 SYGAESSP
-209 DKPNNPQDNNTGSN
+209 SQDNNSGSN

-237 GVFSDLLKSVDGIF
+237 NAFSNLYNSVDNILN
-251 DQVFDEIMELFTKSL
+251 QMFDEIMELFTKSL
-266 SAKSPVDYFS
+266 SAKSPADYFS
-276 NGILHI
+276 NGILSI
-282 KTVYKDRLVKVGLED
+282 KTVYKDRLLKVGLED
-297 SALQNII
+297 SALQGII
-304 DKASQSFKHN
+304 NKASQSFKHN
-314 IVNAQNS
+314 IVNAQNAS
-321 AVGTV
+321 IGAI

-331 NKNDDNDQNIA
+331 DKNDDNDSNIA
-342 GGTPTP
+342 GGTPS
-348 PTGGGREPDYIRN
+348 TGGGSEPANIRN

-381 GLYLYRATGW
+381 GLYLQRAKGR

-399 TMLPLRGAGSHAS
+399 SMLPKRGTGIRAAD
-412 RISTDWDWTVV
+412 ISTDWDWTGV
-423 PAGITSQPTQ
+423 ATSITSQPTQ
-433 GNQIKSGDIFTIDSY
+433 GTQIKSGDIFTIDAW
-448 QANWGTGPYGHV
+448 QANWGTESYGHV

-472 YYEANYNNTELV
+472 YYESNYAGTELV
-484 YYHSRTVA
+484 YYHSRTIA

>member
-16 DAMFGLT
+16 NATFGLT
-23 VNELWKNIDW
+23 TDELWKKINW
-33 ANTPTARFYY
+33 SNTPTARFYY
-43 WCHDNESEV
+43 WCHDNESQV
-52 KAVWQ
+52 KAVWK
-57 KCLDKGVSPVWF
+57 KCQEKGVSPVWF

-75 EGYNRSLNWLNHFQ
+75 EGYNASLNWLNHFP

-131 PQSVRQNGNAEF
+131 PQSVRQNGNAEY

-153 VYGSGTAAAAWAIWY
+153 VYGAGTAAAAWAIWY

-186 SQCVDYIKS
+186 AQCVDLIKS

-201 DYGAESSP
+201 SYGAESSP
-209 DKPNNPQDNNTGSN
+209 SQDNNSGSN

-237 GVFSDLLKSVDGIF
+237 NAFSNLYNSVDNILNEM
-251 DQVFDEIMELFTKSL
+251 FDEIMELFTKSL

-276 NGILHI
+276 NGILSI
-282 KTVYKDRLVKVGLED
+282 KTVYKDRLLKVGLED
-297 SALQNII
+297 EALQKII
-304 DKASQSFKHN
+304 DKASQTFKHN

-321 AVGTV
+321 AVGTL

-331 NKNDDNDQNIA
+331 NKNDDNDKNIS
-342 GGTPTP
+342 GGTPS
-348 PTGGGREPDYIRN
+348 TGGGSEPANIRN

-381 GLYLYRATGW
+381 GLYLQRAKGR

-399 TMLPLRGAGSHAS
+399 SMLPKRGTGIRAAD
-412 RISTDWDWTVV
+412 ISTDWDWTGV
-423 PAGITSQPTQ
+423 ATSITSQPTQ
-433 GNQIKSGDIFTIDSY
+433 GTQIKSGDIFTIDAW
-448 QANWGTGPYGHV
+448 QANWGTESYGHV

-472 YYEANYNNTELV
+472 YYESNYAGTELV
-484 YYHSRTVA
+484 YYHSRTIA

>member
-1 MANTSEIKAFCQAPI
+1 MANSSEIKAFCQAPI
-16 DAMFGLT
+16 NAMFGLT
-23 VNELWKNIDW
+23 TDELWNNIQW
-33 ANTPTARFYY
+33 SNTATARFYY
-43 WCHDNESEV
+43 WCNDNESQV

-57 KCLDKGVSPVWF
+57 KCIEKGVSPVWF

-75 EGYNRSLNWLNHFQ
+75 EGYNASLNWLNHFQ
-89 YRPPLDPVGDCA
+89 YLPPLDPVGDCA

-107 VATSKNPNV
+107 VSTSKNANV

-131 PQSVRQNGNAEF
+131 PQSVRDNGNAEY
-143 AKWGLGTIGH
+143 AMRGVGTIGH
-153 VYGSGTAAAAWAIWY
+153 VYGAGTAAAAWAIWY

-186 SQCVDYIKS
+186 SQCVDLIKS

-209 DKPNNPQDNNTGSN
+209 SQDNNTGSN

-237 GVFSDLLKSVDGIF
+237 SVFNDLLSSVDNVLDDLF
-251 DQVFDEIMELFTKSL
+251 KEIMELFTKSL

-276 NGILHI
+276 NGILSI

-297 SALQNII
+297 KALQSII

-314 IVNAQNS
+314 IVDAQNAS
-321 AVGTV
+321 IGTI

-331 NKNDDNDQNIA
+331 DKNDDNDSNLS

-348 PTGGGREPDYIRN
+348 PTGGSEPAKIRN
-361 AINQSAG
+361 ALNQSAG
-368 EVGKWGGQCYRYA
+368 EVGQWGGQCYRYA
-381 GLYLYRATGW
+381 GLYLYRVTGR
-391 QIYYGLGG
+391 QIYYGLSGQ
-399 TMLPLRGAGSHAS
+399 MLPRRGACERAAL
-412 RISTDWDWTVV
+412 ISTDWDWTGV
-423 PAGITSQPTQ
+423 ATSITSQPTEAS
-433 GNQIKSGDIFTIDSY
+433 QIKSGDIFTIDSY
-448 QANWGTGPYGHV
+448 QANWGTEIWGHV

-472 YYEANYNNTELV
+472 YYEANYNNTQLV
-484 YYHSRTVA
+484 YYHSRTIA

>member
-16 DAMFGLT
+16 NATFGLT
-23 VNELWKNIDW
+23 TDELWKKINW
-33 ANTPTARFYY
+33 QNTATSRFYY
-43 WCHDNESEV
+43 WCHDNESQV
-52 KAVWQ
+52 KAVWK
-57 KCLDKGVSPVWF
+57 KCQEKGVSPVWF

-75 EGYNRSLNWLNHFQ
+75 EGYNASLNWLNHFP

-107 VATSKNPNV
+107 VSTSQNANL
-116 SPAWDDPGGGTVGMV
+116 SPAWDDPFGGTVGMV
-131 PQSVRQNGNAEF
+131 PQSVRQNGNAEY

-153 VYGSGTAAAAWAIWY
+153 VYGAGTAAAAWAIWY

-186 SQCVDYIKS
+186 AQCVDLIKS

-201 DYGAESSP
+201 SYGAESSP
-209 DKPNNPQDNNTGSN
+209 SQDNNTGSN

-237 GVFSDLLKSVDGIF
+237 NAFSNLYNSVDNILNEM
-251 DQVFDEIMELFTKSL
+251 FDEIMELFTKSL

-276 NGILHI
+276 NGILRV
-282 KTVYKDRLVKVGLED
+282 KTVYKDRLLKVGLED
-297 SALQNII
+297 SALQGII
-304 DKASQSFKHN
+304 NKASQSFKHN
-314 IVNAQNS
+314 IVNAQNAS
-321 AVGTV
+321 IGAI

-331 NKNDDNDQNIA
+331 DKNDDNDSNIA
-342 GGTPTP
+342 GGTPS
-348 PTGGGREPDYIRN
+348 TGGGSEPANIRN

-381 GLYLYRATGW
+381 GLYLQRAKGR

-399 TMLPLRGAGSHAS
+399 SMLPKRGTGIRAAD
-412 RISTDWDWTVV
+412 ISTDWDWTGV
-423 PAGITSQPTQ
+423 ATSITSQPTQ
-433 GNQIKSGDIFTIDSY
+433 GTQIKSGDIFTIDAW
-448 QANWGTGPYGHV
+448 QANWGTESYGHV

-472 YYEANYNNTELV
+472 YYESNYAGTELV
-484 YYHSRTVA
+484 YYHSRTIA

>member
-1 MANTSEIKAFCQAPI
+1 MANTSEIKAFCKAPI
-16 DAMFGLT
+16 NATFGLT
-23 VNELWKNIDW
+23 TDELWKKINW
-33 ANTPTARFYY
+33 ANTATSRFYY

-52 KAVWQ
+52 KAVWK
-57 KCLDKGVSPVWF
+57 KCQEKGVSPVWF

-75 EGYNRSLNWLNHFQ
+75 EGYNSSLNWLNHFP
-89 YRPPLDPVGDCA
+89 YRPPLDPIGDCGA
-101 TTCDWI
+101 TCDWI
-107 VATSKNPNV
+107 VSTSQNSSL
-116 SPAWDDPGGGTVGMV
+116 SPAWDDPFGGTVGIV
-131 PQSVRQNGNAEF
+131 PQSVRNNGNAEY

-153 VYGSGTAAAAWAIWY
+153 VYGAGTAAAAWAIWY

-186 SQCVDYIKS
+186 AQCVDLIKS

-201 DYGAESSP
+201 SYGAESSP
-209 DKPNNPQDNNTGSN
+209 SQDNNTGSN
-223 NIANATTGILNGLS
+223 NLANATTGILNGLS
-237 GVFSDLLKSVDGIF
+237 NAFSNLLNSVDNILDEMF
-251 DQVFDEIMELFTKSL
+251 NEIMELFTKSL

-276 NGILHI
+276 NGILSI

-304 DKASQSFKHN
+304 EKASQSFKHN
-314 IVNAQNS
+314 IVNAQNAS
-321 AVGTV
+321 IGAI

-331 NKNDDNDQNIA
+331 DKNDDNDSNIA
-342 GGTPTP
+342 GGTPS
-348 PTGGGREPDYIRN
+348 TGGGTEPAYIRN
-361 AINQSAG
+361 AINQSKG

-381 GLYLYRATGW
+381 GLYLQRAKGR

-412 RISTDWDWTVV
+412 RISTDWDWTGV
-423 PAGITSQPTQ
+423 ASSITSQPTE
-433 GNQIKSGDIFTIDSY
+433 GSQIKSGDIFTIDSY

-460 GFVDKVENGTVY
+460 GFVDKVENATVY
-472 YYEANYNNTELV
+472 YYEANYNNTQLV

>member
-16 DAMFGLT
+16 NANFGLT
-23 VNELWKNIDW
+23 TDQLWKKINW
-33 ANTPTARFYY
+33 ANTATSRFYY
-43 WCHDNESEV
+43 WCNDNESKV
-52 KAVWQ
+52 KAVWK
-57 KCLDKGVSPVWF
+57 KCEEKGVSAVWF

-75 EGYNRSLNWLNHFQ
+75 EGYNASLNWLNHFQ

-101 TTCDWI
+101 TTCEWI
-107 VATSKNPNV
+107 VSTSQNSSL
-116 SPAWDDPGGGTVGMV
+116 SPAWDDPFGGTVGMV
-131 PQSVRQNGNAEF
+131 PQSVRQNGNAEY

-153 VYGSGTAAAAWAIWY
+153 VYGAGTAAAAWAIWY

-186 SQCVDYIKS
+186 AQCVDLIKS

-201 DYGAESSP
+201 SYGAESSP
-209 DKPNNPQDNNTGSN
+209 SQDNNTGSN
-223 NIANATTGILNGLS
+223 NLANATTGILNGLS
-237 GVFSDLLKSVDGIF
+237 SVFNDLYNSVDNILNDLF
-251 DQVFDEIMELFTKSL
+251 KEIMELFTKSL
-266 SAKSPVDYFS
+266 SAKSPTDYFS

-297 SALQNII
+297 KALQNII

-314 IVNAQNS
+314 IANAQNAS
-321 AVGTV
+321 IGTI

-331 NKNDDNDQNIA
+331 DKNDANDNNIA
-342 GGTPTP
+342 GGTPS
-348 PTGGGREPDYIRN
+348 TGGGTEPSYIRN
-361 AINQSAG
+361 AINQSKS
-368 EVGKWGGQCYRYA
+368 EVGRWGGQCYRYA
-381 GLYLYRATGW
+381 GLYLQRAKGR

-399 TMLPLRGAGSHAS
+399 TMLPKRGTGIRAS
-412 RISTDWDWTVV
+412 DISTDWDW
-423 PAGITSQPTQ
+423 AGVATSITSQPTEA
-433 GNQIKSGDIFTIDSY
+433 NQIKSGDIFTIDAY
-448 QANWGTGPYGHV
+448 QANWGTTSFGHV

-472 YYEANYNNTELV
+472 YYEANYNNTQLV

>member
-23 VNELWKNIDW
+23 VDELWKKITW

-43 WCHDNESEV
+43 WCHDNEAQV

-75 EGYNRSLNWLNHFQ
+75 EGYNSSLNWLNHFQ

-131 PQSVRQNGNAEF
+131 PQSVRQNGNAEY

-153 VYGSGTAAAAWAIWY
+153 VYGAGTAAAAWAIWY

-209 DKPNNPQDNNTGSN
+209 SQDNNSGSN
-223 NIANATTGILNGLS
+223 NLANATTGILNGLS
-237 GVFSDLLKSVDGIF
+237 NAFGNLLKSVDGILDEMF
-251 DQVFDEIMELFTKSL
+251 NEIMELFTKSL
-266 SAKSPVDYFS
+266 SAKSPIDYFS
-276 NGILHI
+276 NGILTI

-297 SALQNII
+297 KALQKII
-304 DKASQSFKHN
+304 DKASQNFKHN
-314 IVNAQNS
+314 IVNAQN
-321 AVGTV
+321 AAIGTV

-331 NKNDDNDQNIA
+331 DKNDDNDKNIA

-348 PTGGGREPDYIRN
+348 QPSGGSEPANIRN

-381 GLYLYRATGW
+381 GLYLQRAKGR

-399 TMLPLRGAGSHAS
+399 TMLPKRGTGKRAAD
-412 RISTDWDWTVV
+412 ISTDWDWTGV
-423 PAGITSQPTQ
+423 ATSITSQPTQ
-433 GNQIKSGDIFTIDSY
+433 ANQIKSGDIFTIDAW
-448 QANWGTGPYGHV
+448 QANWGTEGYGHV
-460 GFVDKVENGTVY
+460 GFVDKVANGTVY
-472 YYEANYNNTELV
+472 YYEANYADTQLV
-484 YYHSRTVA
+484 YYHSRTIA

>member
-16 DAMFGLT
+16 NATFGLT
-23 VNELWKNIDW
+23 TDELWKKIQW
-33 ANTPTARFYY
+33 SNTATSRFYY

-52 KAVWQ
+52 KAVWK
-57 KCLDKGVSPVWF
+57 KCQEKGVSPVWF

-75 EGYNRSLNWLNHFQ
+75 EGYNPSLNWLNHFP

-107 VATSKNPNV
+107 VATSQNSNL
-116 SPAWDDPGGGTVGMV
+116 SPAWDDPFGGTVGMV
-131 PQSVRQNGNAEF
+131 PQSVRDNGNAEY

-153 VYGSGTAAAAWAIWY
+153 VYGAGTAAAAWAIWY

-186 SQCVDYIKS
+186 AQCVDLIKS

-201 DYGAESSP
+201 SYGAESSP
-209 DKPNNPQDNNTGSN
+209 SQDNNTGSN

-237 GVFSDLLKSVDGIF
+237 SVFSDLLSSVDGILDEMF
-251 DQVFDEIMELFTKSL
+251 KEIMELFTKSL

-282 KTVYKDRLVKVGLED
+282 KTVYKDRLLKVGLED

-304 DKASQSFKHN
+304 NKASQSFKHN
-314 IVNAQNS
+314 IVNAQNAS
-321 AVGTV
+321 IGTI

-331 NKNDDNDQNIA
+331 DKNNADDSNLA

-348 PTGGGREPDYIRN
+348 PPAGGSEPANIRN
-361 AINQSAG
+361 AIKQSAG

-381 GLYLYRATGW
+381 GLYLYRVTGR
-391 QIYYGLGG
+391 QIYYGLSGQ
-399 TMLPLRGAGSHAS
+399 MLPRRGACERAS
-412 RISTDWDWTVV
+412 MISTDWDWSGVATS
-423 PAGITSQPTQ
+423 ITSQPTEAM
-433 GNQIKSGDIFTIDSY
+433 QIKSGDIFTIDSY
-448 QANWGTGPYGHV
+448 QANWGTDIWGHV

-472 YYEANYNNTELV
+472 YYEANYNNTQLV

>member
-1 MANTSEIKAFCQAPI
+1 MANTSEIKAFCKAPI
-16 DAMFGLT
+16 NANFGLT
-23 VNELWKNIDW
+23 TDELWKKINW
-33 ANTPTARFYY
+33 ANTATSRFYY

-52 KAVWQ
+52 KAVWK
-57 KCLDKGVSPVWF
+57 KCQEKGVSPVWF

-75 EGYNRSLNWLNHFQ
+75 EGYNASLNWLNHFP
-89 YRPPLDPVGDCA
+89 YRPPLDPLGDCA

-107 VATSKNPNV
+107 VSTSQNSNL
-116 SPAWDDPGGGTVGMV
+116 SPAWDDPFGGTVGIV
-131 PQSVRQNGNAEF
+131 PQSVRDNGNAEY

-153 VYGSGTAAAAWAIWY
+153 VYGAGTAAAAWAIWY

-178 VQNYGNPL
+178 VQDYGNPL
-186 SQCVDYIKS
+186 AQCVDLIKS

-201 DYGAESSP
+201 TYGAESSP
-209 DKPNNPQDNNTGSN
+209 SQDNNSGSN

-237 GVFSDLLKSVDGIF
+237 SVFSDLLGSVDGILDDLF
-251 DQVFDEIMELFTKSL
+251 KEIMELFTKSL
-266 SAKSPVDYFS
+266 SAKSPIDYFS

-297 SALQNII
+297 KALQNII

-314 IVNAQNS
+314 IVNAQNAS
-321 AVGTV
+321 IGAI

-331 NKNDDNDQNIA
+331 DKNNADDNNLS
-342 GGTPTP
+342 GGTPS
-348 PTGGGREPDYIRN
+348 TGGGTEPSYIRN
-361 AINQSAG
+361 AINQSVG

-381 GLYLYRATGW
+381 GLYLQRAKGR

-399 TMLPLRGAGSHAS
+399 QMLPRRGAASHAA
-412 RISTDWDWTVV
+412 RISTDWDWSGVATS
-423 PAGITSQPTQ
+423 ITSQPTQ
-433 GNQIKSGDIFTIDSY
+433 ANQIKSGDIFTIDSY
-448 QANWGTGPYGHV
+448 QSNWGTGPYGHV

-472 YYEANYNNTELV
+472 YYESNYNNTELV

>member
-1 MANTSEIKAFCQAPI
+1 MANTSEIKAFCKAPI
-16 DAMFGLT
+16 NATFGLT
-23 VNELWKNIDW
+23 TDELWKKINW
-33 ANTPTARFYY
+33 SNTATSRFYY

-52 KAVWQ
+52 KAVWK
-57 KCLDKGVSPVWF
+57 KCQEKGVSPVWF

-75 EGYNRSLNWLNHFQ
+75 EGYNASLNWLNHFT

-107 VATSKNPNV
+107 VSTSQNSSL
-116 SPAWDDPGGGTVGMV
+116 SPAWDDPFGGTVGMV
-131 PQSVRQNGNAEF
+131 PQSVRQNGNAEY

-153 VYGSGTAAAAWAIWY
+153 VYGAGTAAAAWAIWY

-186 SQCVDYIKS
+186 SQCVDLIKS

-209 DKPNNPQDNNTGSN
+209 SQDNNTGSN
-223 NIANATTGILNGLS
+223 NIANATTGILNGLTHA
-237 GVFSDLLKSVDGIF
+237 FSALLKSVDGIL
-251 DQVFDEIMELFTKSL
+251 DEMFKDIMELFTKSL

-276 NGILHI
+276 NGILSI
-282 KTVYKDRLVKVGLED
+282 KTVYKDRLLKVGLED
-297 SALQNII
+297 KALQNII
-304 DKASQSFKHN
+304 NKASQSFKHN
-314 IVNAQNS
+314 IVNAQNAS
-321 AVGTV
+321 IGAI

-331 NKNDDNDQNIA
+331 DKNDANDNNLS
-342 GGTPTP
+342 GGTPS
-348 PTGGGREPDYIRN
+348 TGGGTEPAYIRN
-361 AINQSAG
+361 ALNQSVS

-381 GLYLYRATGW
+381 GLYLQRTKGR

-399 TMLPLRGAGSHAS
+399 QMLPRRGACEKAS
-412 RISTDWDWTVV
+412 LISTDWDWTGV
-423 PAGITSQPTQ
+423 ATSITSQPTQ
-433 GNQIKSGDIFTIDSY
+433 ASQIKSGDIFTIDSY
-448 QANWGTGPYGHV
+448 QANWGTNIYGHV

-472 YYEANYNNTELV
+472 YYEANYNNTQLV

>member
-16 DAMFGLT
+16 NATFGLT
-23 VNELWKNIDW
+23 TDELWKKINW
-33 ANTPTARFYY
+33 SNTPTARFYY
-43 WCHDNESEV
+43 WCHDNEREV
-52 KAVWQ
+52 KAVWK
-57 KCLDKGVSPVWF
+57 KCQEKGVSPVWF

-75 EGYNRSLNWLNHFQ
+75 EGYNASLNWLNHFP

-107 VATSKNPNV
+107 VSTSKNSSL
-116 SPAWDDPGGGTVGMV
+116 SPAWDDPFGGTVGMV
-131 PQSVRQNGNAEF
+131 PQSVRQNGNAEY

-153 VYGSGTAAAAWAIWY
+153 VYGAGTAAAAWAIWY

-186 SQCVDYIKS
+186 AQCVDLIKS

-201 DYGAESSP
+201 SYGAESSP
-209 DKPNNPQDNNTGSN
+209 SQDNNSGSN

-237 GVFSDLLKSVDGIF
+237 NAFSDLYNSVDNILN
-251 DQVFDEIMELFTKSL
+251 QMFDEIMELFTKSL

-276 NGILHI
+276 NGILSI
-282 KTVYKDRLVKVGLED
+282 KTVYKDRLLKVGLED
-297 SALQNII
+297 SALQGII
-304 DKASQSFKHN
+304 NKASQSFKHN
-314 IVNAQNS
+314 IVNAQNAS
-321 AVGTV
+321 IGAI

-331 NKNDDNDQNIA
+331 DKNDDNDSNIA
-342 GGTPTP
+342 GGTPS
-348 PTGGGREPDYIRN
+348 TGGGSEPANIRN

-381 GLYLYRATGW
+381 GLYLQRAKGR

-399 TMLPLRGAGSHAS
+399 SMLPKRGTGIRAAD
-412 RISTDWDWTVV
+412 ISTDWDWTGV
-423 PAGITSQPTQ
+423 ATSITSQPTQ
-433 GNQIKSGDIFTIDSY
+433 GTQIKSGDIFTIDAW
-448 QANWGTGPYGHV
+448 QANWGTESYGHV

-472 YYEANYNNTELV
+472 YYESNYAGTELV
-484 YYHSRTVA
+484 YYHSRTIA

>member
-1 MANTSEIKAFCQAPI
+1 MANTSEIKAFCKAPI
-16 DAMFGLT
+16 NATFGLT
-23 VNELWKNIDW
+23 TDELWKKINW
-33 ANTPTARFYY
+33 SNTATSRFYY

-52 KAVWQ
+52 KAVWK
-57 KCLDKGVSPVWF
+57 KCQEKGVSPVWF

-75 EGYNRSLNWLNHFQ
+75 EGYNASLNWLNHFP

-107 VATSKNPNV
+107 VSTSQNSSL
-116 SPAWDDPGGGTVGMV
+116 SPAWDDPFGGTVGMV
-131 PQSVRQNGNAEF
+131 PQSVRQNGNAEY

-153 VYGSGTAAAAWAIWY
+153 VYGAGTAAAAWAIWY

-178 VQNYGNPL
+178 VQDYGNPL
-186 SQCVDYIKS
+186 AQCVDLIKS

-201 DYGAESSP
+201 SYGAESSP
-209 DKPNNPQDNNTGSN
+209 SQDNNTGSN

-237 GVFSDLLKSVDGIF
+237 SVFGDLLGSVDNIL
-251 DQVFDEIMELFTKSL
+251 DEMFDEIMELFTKSL

-276 NGILHI
+276 NGILSI

-297 SALQNII
+297 KALQNII

-314 IVNAQNS
+314 IVNAQNAS
-321 AVGTV
+321 IGAI

-331 NKNDDNDQNIA
+331 DKNDASDNNLA
-342 GGTPTP
+342 GGAPS
-348 PTGGGREPDYIRN
+348 TGGGTEPSNIRN

-368 EVGKWGGQCYRYA
+368 EVGRWGGQCYRYA
-381 GLYLYRATGW
+381 GLYLQRAKGR

-399 TMLPLRGAGSHAS
+399 TMLPKRGTGIRAAD
-412 RISTDWDWTVV
+412 ISTDWDWTGV
-423 PAGITSQPTQ
+423 ATSITSQPTQ
-433 GNQIKSGDIFTIDSY
+433 ENQIKSGDIFTIDSY
-448 QANWGTGPYGHV
+448 QSNWGTGPYGHV

-472 YYEANYNNTELV
+472 YYEANYNNTQLV

>member
-16 DAMFGLT
+16 NATFGLT
-23 VNELWKNIDW
+23 TDELWKKINW
-33 ANTPTARFYY
+33 SNTATARFYY
-43 WCHDNESEV
+43 WCHDNEREV
-52 KAVWQ
+52 KAVWK
-57 KCLDKGVSPVWF
+57 KCQEKGVSPVWF

-75 EGYNRSLNWLNHFQ
+75 EGYNASLNWLNHFP

-107 VATSKNPNV
+107 VSTSQNANL
-116 SPAWDDPGGGTVGMV
+116 SPAWDDPFGGTVGMV
-131 PQSVRQNGNAEF
+131 PQSVRQNGNAEY

-153 VYGSGTAAAAWAIWY
+153 VYGAGTAAAAWAIWY

-186 SQCVDYIKS
+186 AQCVDLIKS

-201 DYGAESSP
+201 SYGAESSP
-209 DKPNNPQDNNTGSN
+209 SQDNNSGSN

-237 GVFSDLLKSVDGIF
+237 NAFSNLYNSVDNILNEM
-251 DQVFDEIMELFTKSL
+251 FDEIMELFTKSL
-266 SAKSPVDYFS
+266 SAKSPVDYFG
-276 NGILHI
+276 NGILSI
-282 KTVYKDRLVKVGLED
+282 KTVYKDRLLKVGLED
-297 SALQNII
+297 SALQGII
-304 DKASQSFKHN
+304 NKASQSFKHN
-314 IVNAQNS
+314 IVNAQNAS
-321 AVGTV
+321 IGAI

-331 NKNDDNDQNIA
+331 DKNDDNDSNIA
-342 GGTPTP
+342 GGTPS
-348 PTGGGREPDYIRN
+348 TGGGSEPANIRN

-381 GLYLYRATGW
+381 GLYLQRAKGR

-399 TMLPLRGAGSHAS
+399 SMLPKRGTGIRAAD
-412 RISTDWDWTVV
+412 ISTDWDWTGV
-423 PAGITSQPTQ
+423 ATSITSQPTQ
-433 GNQIKSGDIFTIDSY
+433 GTQIKSGDIFTIDAW
-448 QANWGTGPYGHV
+448 QANWGTESYGHV

-472 YYEANYNNTELV
+472 YYESNYAGTELV
-484 YYHSRTVA
+484 YYHSRTIA